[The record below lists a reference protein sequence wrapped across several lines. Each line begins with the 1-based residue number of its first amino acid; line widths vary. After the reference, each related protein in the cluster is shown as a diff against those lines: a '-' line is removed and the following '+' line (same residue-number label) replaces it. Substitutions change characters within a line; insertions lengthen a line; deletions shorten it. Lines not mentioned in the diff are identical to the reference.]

1 MSWLIPEE
9 QLSRVQMR
17 AMKSVP
23 KEHSLVLGPPGSGK
37 TSVLLHRAQFLINR
51 YGISPNNCRLFI
63 YTKVLSS
70 YIRTGLQDLN
80 LPIKSV
86 MTFDF
91 WCCSYY
97 NRNIND
103 ELPKNGENFDFP
115 AIRSAVWEKT
125 RHLQTY
131 EKPFDFVLVDEG
143 QDLDLR
149 DFKTITAVTQH
160 VTVFMDP
167 MQKIY
172 ERDSD
177 VKGIAEMLVLR
188 NVTLLTDTYRCT
200 SYIVEAG
207 ASFLQTK
214 AEQKEFKSQ
223 SSELVAEEGM
233 LPLLYIAKDE
243 DDEFKKLVEVIRTR
257 IHRNERIAI
266 LFLSNKI
273 KNKCA
278 LALKKAQEEVE
289 IKRSHKDSCKEN
301 EFPDIDFNTRLP
313 KLMAI
318 PSSKGLTFDA
328 VLLPYFNRKYCNR
341 NDIDL
346 LKRWIFVG
354 ITRAINWFY
363 VSTSDIEKTLFF
375 EVFSELEQR
384 ELLTIE
390 GRRFGTGV
398 EKDDLKKY
406 DFESE
411 DTGSDQDTN
420 LADMF

>member
-1 MSWLIPEE
+1 M
-9 QLSRVQMR
+9 
-17 AMKSVP
+17 
-23 KEHSLVLGPPGSGK
+23 
-37 TSVLLHRAQFLINR
+37 
-51 YGISPNNCRLFI
+51 FI

-86 MTFDF
+86 MTFDS
-91 WCCSYY
+91 WCCKYY
-97 NRNIND
+97 IRKIND
-103 ELPKNGENFDFP
+103 ALPTNGESPDYP
-115 AIRSAVWEKT
+115 AIRSAVWDKT
-125 RHLQTY
+125 RHLKTY

-149 DFKTITAVTQH
+149 DFKTIAAVAQH

-172 ERDSD
+172 ERDAD
-177 VKGIAEMLVLR
+177 EKRIAEMLELR
-188 NVTLLTDTYRCT
+188 NGTLLTDTYRCT

-207 ASFLQTK
+207 ASFLHAK
-214 AEQKEFKSQ
+214 AEQKRFKSQ
-223 SSELVAEEGM
+223 SSELVAEKGM
-233 LPLLYIAKDE
+233 LPLFYIAKDE
-243 DDEFKKLVEVIRTR
+243 EDEFKHLEEVLRARDQRT
-257 IHRNERIAI
+257 ERIAI
-266 LFLSNKI
+266 LFLSNEI
-273 KNKCA
+273 KSKCA
-278 LALKKAQEEVE
+278 LRLKKAWGEVE

-328 VLLPYFNRKYCNR
+328 VLLPYFDRKYCNR

-346 LKRWIFVG
+346 LKRWVFVS

-363 VSTSDIEKTLFF
+363 VSTSDIDNTLFF
-375 EVFSELEQR
+375 EEFCELEQCG
-384 ELLTIE
+384 LLTIE
-390 GRRFGTGV
+390 RPRFGTGV

-406 DFESE
+406 DFETE
-411 DTGSDQDTN
+411 DADSDQDTN

>member
-1 MSWLIPEE
+1 MSWLIPRQDLSTD
-9 QLSRVQMR
+9 QLR
-17 AMKSVP
+17 AVELKP
-23 KEHSLVLGPPGSGK
+23 TKHRLVLGSPGSGK
-37 TSVLLHRAQFLINR
+37 TSVLLYRAHFLINR
-51 YGISPNNCRLFI
+51 YEIYPKKCRLFI

-70 YIRTGLQDLN
+70 YIRTGLQNLN
-80 LPIKSV
+80 LPIQSV
-86 MTFDF
+86 TTFDS

-97 NRNIND
+97 NRKIND
-103 ELPKNGENFDFP
+103 VLPKNGKSLDYP

-125 RHLQTY
+125 RQLKTY

-149 DFKTITAVTQH
+149 DFRTIAAVAQH

-172 ERDSD
+172 ERDAD
-177 VKGIAEMLVLR
+177 EKGIAEMLGLR
-188 NVTLLTDTYRCT
+188 NGMLLTDTHRCT

-207 ASFLQTK
+207 ASFLHTK
-214 AEQKEFKSQ
+214 AEQKRFKSQ
-223 SSELVAEEGM
+223 SSELVAEKGM
-233 LPLLYIAKDE
+233 LPLFYIAKDE
-243 DDEFKKLVEVIRTR
+243 DDEFKNLVDVIRTR
-257 IHRNERIAI
+257 DNRPERIAI
-266 LFLSNKI
+266 LFLSNKTKI
-273 KNKCA
+273 KCA
-278 LALKKAQEEVE
+278 LKLKDVGMEVE
-289 IKRSHKDSCKEN
+289 VKRSYKDSCEEN
-301 EFPDIDFNTRLP
+301 DFPDIDFSTRLP

-328 VLLPYFNRKYCNR
+328 VLLPYFDWKYCNR